1 MTRPVSRPAAESGP
15 GPAPLP
21 AGFSIVFDPQTQFVG
36 ADVLFGGSPPR
47 LLRLNPAGQRALDE
61 LRRGPVCSTAAGKLA
76 RRLTDTGLAHPRPPA
91 PSRGPGAPEI
101 VPQESGAGGRPP
113 GPAERAVYVSPPGL
127 PSRGPGAPEVV
138 PQESGAEARPPGL
151 ALADVTVVI
160 PARDR
165 PAYLDRC
172 LAALGRSYPVIV
184 VDDGSRQAAEIA
196 GLCRR
201 HGATLIRRP
210 ASGGP
215 GPARNDGLAQVTTSL
230 VAFLDSDCETGPEW
244 ITSLAAHFADP
255 LVAAVAPRIRP
266 VTGAGPAGRYL
277 EARAPLDMG
286 AQEGRVLPLTR
297 LSYVPTAA
305 LLVRRAALAADD
317 SRAVSTRAISTRA
330 VSTRAIS
337 TGAGAAGG
345 VPLPAAGS
353 GEAGPFDTGPFD
365 AGPGDAGPF
374 DASLRY
380 GEDVDLVWRLA
391 EAGWRVRYDPSV
403 SISHAEPVTWA
414 RLLARRFRYGCSAA
428 PLAQRHPGQVP
439 PLILQ
444 AWPAAAVAAL
454 LARKPAVALAAYG
467 AGTGQLVRLL
477 RGWDVPPKGV
487 LRPMADSVLQTWLG
501 TGRWTIQYALPVAA
515 ASLARPGGRTART
528 RLGRRLAVAS
538 LLVGPPIA
546 EWRRIRPSMPAAA
559 FSLGYLADEVAYGA
573 GVYRGAAAEKLLSPL
588 LPTVAWRPL
597 GKAPAA

>member
-1 MTRPVSRPAAESGP
+1 MA
-15 GPAPLP
+15 
-21 AGFSIVFDPQTQFVG
+21 
-36 ADVLFGGSPPR
+36 
-47 LLRLNPAGQRALDE
+47 
-61 LRRGPVCSTAAGKLA
+61 RG
-76 RRLTDTGLAHPRPPA
+76 
-91 PSRGPGAPEI
+91 GAPEACSRRA
-101 VPQESGAGGRPP
+101 SGRGGVR
-113 GPAERAVYVSPPGL
+113 GSPPGL
-127 PSRGPGAPEVV
+127 TQPA
-138 PQESGAEARPPGL
+138 
-151 ALADVTVVI
+151 VTVVI

-172 LAALGRSYPVIV
+172 LAALGQSYPVIV

-215 GPARNDGLAQVTTSL
+215 GPARNDGLAQVTTPL

-244 ITSLAAHFADP
+244 ITSLAPHFADP
-255 LVAAVAPRIRP
+255 LVAAVAPRVRP
-266 VTGAGPAGRYL
+266 LTGASPAGRYL
-277 EARAPLDMG
+277 EARAPIDMG
-286 AQEGRVLPLTR
+286 PQEGRVLPLTR

-305 LLVRRAALAADD
+305 LLVRRAALA
-317 SRAVSTRAISTRA
+317 
-330 VSTRAIS
+330 
-337 TGAGAAGG
+337 GHG
-345 VPLPAAGS
+345 
-353 GEAGPFDTGPFD
+353 
-365 AGPGDAGPF
+365 AGPF

-391 EAGWRVRYDPSV
+391 EAGWRIRYDPAASV
-403 SISHAEPVTWA
+403 SHSEPATWA

-444 AWPAAAVAAL
+444 AWPTAAVAAL
-454 LARKPAVALAAYG
+454 LARRPVAALAAYG

-501 TGRWTIQYALPVAA
+501 AGRWTIQYALPVAA

-546 EWRRIRPSMPAAA
+546 EWRRIRPSMNAAP

-573 GVYRGAAAEKLLSPL
+573 GVYRGAAAHRLLSPL
-588 LPTVAWRPL
+588 LPIVAWRPL
-597 GKAPAA
+597 GKAPAAPRPGVTPGRDHQS

>member
-1 MTRPVSRPAAESGP
+1 M
-15 GPAPLP
+15 
-21 AGFSIVFDPQTQFVG
+21 
-36 ADVLFGGSPPR
+36 
-47 LLRLNPAGQRALDE
+47 
-61 LRRGPVCSTAAGKLA
+61 
-76 RRLTDTGLAHPRPPA
+76 
-91 PSRGPGAPEI
+91 
-101 VPQESGAGGRPP
+101 
-113 GPAERAVYVSPPGL
+113 
-127 PSRGPGAPEVV
+127 
-138 PQESGAEARPPGL
+138 
-151 ALADVTVVI
+151 TVVI

-172 LAALGRSYPVIV
+172 LAALGQSYPVIV

-215 GPARNDGLAQVTTSL
+215 GPARNDGLAQVTTPL

-255 LVAAVAPRIRP
+255 LVAAVAPRVRP
-266 VTGAGPAGRYL
+266 LTGAGPAGRYL
-277 EARAPLDMG
+277 EARAPIDMG

-305 LLVRRAALAADD
+305 LLVRRAALAADA
-317 SRAVSTRAISTRA
+317 RA
-330 VSTRAIS
+330 
-337 TGAGAAGG
+337 
-345 VPLPAAGS
+345 PAASPPAPLAPAS
-353 GEAGPFDTGPFD
+353 GTGPP
-365 AGPGDAGPF
+365 ARPPGAGPF

-391 EAGWRVRYDPSV
+391 EAGWRVRYDPAASV
-403 SISHAEPVTWA
+403 SHAEPATWA
-414 RLLARRFRYGCSAA
+414 RVLARRFRYGCSAA

-454 LARKPAVALAAYG
+454 LARRPVAALAAYG

-501 TGRWTIQYALPVAA
+501 AGRWTIQYALPVAA

-546 EWRRIRPSMPAAA
+546 EWRRIRPSMHAAA

-573 GVYRGAAAEKLLSPL
+573 GVYRGAAAQDCSARYCRSWPGGRSAKP
-588 LPTVAWRPL
+588 RPRRGRVSL
-597 GKAPAA
+597 QEGITRHDRCCRRCHHPPAAGAPRRGHRGFGEGHR

>member
-1 MTRPVSRPAAESGP
+1 VSRPPARPVTRPAAGSGP

-36 ADVLFGGSPPR
+36 TDVLFGGSPPR
-47 LLRLNPAGQRALDE
+47 LLRLNPAGQRALAE
-61 LRRGPVCSTAAGKLA
+61 LRSGPVCSPAAGKLA
-76 RRLTDTGLAHPRPPA
+76 RRLTDTGLAQP
-91 PSRGPGAPEI
+91 
-101 VPQESGAGGRPP
+101 RPP
-113 GPAERAVYVSPPGL
+113 GPAL
-127 PSRGPGAPEVV
+127 P
-138 PQESGAEARPPGL
+138 
-151 ALADVTVVI
+151 DVTVVI

-165 PAYLDRC
+165 PAHLDRC
-172 LAALGRSYPVIV
+172 LAALGRDYPVIV
-184 VDDGSRQAAEIA
+184 VDDGSRQAAAIA
-196 GLCRR
+196 GLCRQ
-201 HGATLIRRP
+201 HSATLIRRP
-210 ASGGP
+210 RPGGP

-230 VAFLDSDCETGPEW
+230 VAFLDSDCEAGPEW

-255 LVAAVAPRIRP
+255 LVAAVAPRVRAI
-266 VTGAGPAGRYL
+266 TGPSAAGRYL
-277 EARAPLDMG
+277 GARAPLDMG
-286 AQEGRVLPLTR
+286 PQEGRVLPLTR

-305 LLVRRAALAADD
+305 LLVRRTALASDEAKTVAPDASSAD
-317 SRAVSTRAISTRA
+317 
-330 VSTRAIS
+330 
-337 TGAGAAGG
+337 GAH
-345 VPLPAAGS
+345 LPAAGS
-353 GEAGPFDTGPFD
+353 PGAVSSSTGPFAAGPF
-365 AGPGDAGPF
+365 DAGPF

-391 EAGWRVRYDPSV
+391 EAGWRVRYDPAASV
-403 SISHAEPVTWA
+403 SHAEPATWV

-454 LARKPAVALAAYG
+454 LARRPVAALAAYG

-501 TGRWTIQYALPVAA
+501 AGRWTIQYALPVAA
-515 ASLARPGGRTART
+515 AGLARPGGQTART

-546 EWRRIRPSMPAAA
+546 EWRRIRPSMHAAA

-573 GVYRGAAAEKLLSPL
+573 GVYRGAAAERLLSPL

-597 GKAPAA
+597 GKAPAASRPDVTPGRDHPS

>member
-1 MTRPVSRPAAESGP
+1 VSAVRPVTRPAAGPGP

-36 ADVLFGGSPPR
+36 TDVLFGGSPPR
-47 LLRLNPAGQRALDE
+47 LLRLNPAGQRALAE
-61 LRRGPVCSTAAGKLA
+61 LRRGPVRSAAAGKLA
-76 RRLTDTGLAHPRPPA
+76 RRLTDTGLAQP
-91 PSRGPGAPEI
+91 
-101 VPQESGAGGRPP
+101 RPP
-113 GPAERAVYVSPPGL
+113 GPAL
-127 PSRGPGAPEVV
+127 P
-138 PQESGAEARPPGL
+138 
-151 ALADVTVVI
+151 DVTVVI

-165 PAYLDRC
+165 PAHLDRC
-172 LAALGRSYPVIV
+172 LAALGRDYPVIV

-196 GLCRR
+196 SLCRQHR
-201 HGATLIRRP
+201 ATLIRRP
-210 ASGGP
+210 RSGGP

-230 VAFLDSDCETGPEW
+230 VAFLDSDCEAGPEW

-255 LVAAVAPRIRP
+255 LVAAVAPRVRP
-266 VTGAGPAGRYL
+266 STGPSAAGRYL
-277 EARAPLDMG
+277 GARAPLDMG
-286 AQEGRVLPLTR
+286 PQEGRVLPLTR

-305 LLVRRAALAADD
+305 LLVRRAALAAD
-317 SRAVSTRAISTRA
+317 
-330 VSTRAIS
+330 
-337 TGAGAAGG
+337 GALASDDAKVIATDARTADGAH
-345 VPLPAAGS
+345 LPAVGS
-353 GEAGPFDTGPFD
+353 SGLPAVDSPGTASSAVGSSAVGSSKAGPFD
-365 AGPGDAGPF
+365 AGPFHAGPF

-391 EAGWRVRYDPSV
+391 EAGWRVRYDPAASV
-403 SISHAEPVTWA
+403 SHAEPATWA

-454 LARKPAVALAAYG
+454 LARRPVAALAAYG

-501 TGRWTIQYALPVAA
+501 AGRWTIQYALPVAA
-515 ASLARPGGRTART
+515 AGLARPGGRTART

-538 LLVGPPIA
+538 LLAGPPIA
-546 EWRRIRPSMPAAA
+546 EWRRIRPSMHAAA

-573 GVYRGAAAEKLLSPL
+573 GVYRGAATERLLSPL
-588 LPTVAWRPL
+588 LPIVAWRPL
-597 GKAPAA
+597 GKAPAASRPGVAPGRDHPS

>member
-1 MTRPVSRPAAESGP
+1 VKRPLTRPAAGSGP

-21 AGFSIVFDPQTQFVG
+21 AGFSVVFDPQTQFVG
-36 ADVLFGGSPPR
+36 TDVLFGGSPPR

-61 LRRGPVCSTAAGKLA
+61 LRRGPVCSPAAGKLA
-76 RRLTDTGLAHPRPPA
+76 RRLTDTGLAHPRPP
-91 PSRGPGAPEI
+91 R
-101 VPQESGAGGRPP
+101 ESGAGGRPP
-113 GPAERAVYVSPPGL
+113 GLTQP
-127 PSRGPGAPEVV
+127 
-138 PQESGAEARPPGL
+138 
-151 ALADVTVVI
+151 DVTVVI

-172 LAALGRSYPVIV
+172 LAALGQSYPVIV
-184 VDDGSRQAAEIA
+184 VDDGSRQADGIA

-215 GPARNDGLAQVTTSL
+215 GPARNDGLAQVTTPL

-255 LVAAVAPRIRP
+255 LVAAVAPRVRP
-266 VTGAGPAGRYL
+266 VTGAGSAGRYL
-277 EARAPLDMG
+277 EARAPIDMG

-305 LLVRRAALAADD
+305 LLVRRAALATHDA
-317 SRAVSTRAISTRA
+317 RAGRP
-330 VSTRAIS
+330 
-337 TGAGAAGG
+337 GAGAPGG
-345 VPLPAAGS
+345 AHPPATGS
-353 GEAGPFDTGPFD
+353 CD
-365 AGPGDAGPF
+365 AGPSHSGPSDAGPSDAGPF

-391 EAGWRVRYDPSV
+391 EAGWRVRYDPAASV
-403 SISHAEPVTWA
+403 SHTEPGTWA
-414 RLLARRFRYGCSAA
+414 GLLARRFRYGCSAA

-444 AWPAAAVAAL
+444 AWPAAAVAAV
-454 LARKPAVALAAYG
+454 LARRPVAALAAYG

-501 TGRWTIQYALPVAA
+501 AGRWTIQYALPVAA

-538 LLVGPPIA
+538 LLAGPPIA
-546 EWRRIRPSMPAAA
+546 EWRRSRPSMHAAA

-573 GVYRGAAAEKLLSPL
+573 GVYRGAAAQRLLSPL
-588 LPTVAWRPL
+588 LPIMAWRPL
-597 GKAPAA
+597 GKAPAASRPGATPGRDDPS

>member
-1 MTRPVSRPAAESGP
+1 MSRPAAGSGP

-61 LRRGPVCSTAAGKLA
+61 LRRGPVCSAAAGKLA

-91 PSRGPGAPEI
+91 PSAGEGGR
-101 VPQESGAGGRPP
+101 AGG
-113 GPAERAVYVSPPGL
+113 VSPPGQ
-127 PSRGPGAPEVV
+127 PSREPGAPKVV
-138 PQESGAEARPPGL
+138 PQGSRAGTRPPGL

-184 VDDGSRQAAEIA
+184 VDDGSRQAAEIS

-215 GPARNDGLAQVTTSL
+215 GPARNEGLAHVTTSL

-266 VTGAGPAGRYL
+266 VTGTGPAGRYL

-317 SRAVSTRAISTRA
+317 STEPSALEPSALEPLAR
-330 VSTRAIS
+330 
-337 TGAGAAGG
+337 GAGAAGG
-345 VPLPAAGS
+345 ALLPAAGS
-353 GEAGPFDTGPFD
+353 ADTGPFDTGPFD
-365 AGPGDAGPF
+365 AGADDAGPF

-380 GEDVDLVWRLA
+380 GEDVNLVWRLA
-391 EAGWRVRYDPSV
+391 EAGWRVRYDPSA
-403 SISHAEPVTWA
+403 SISHAEPATWA

-428 PLAQRHPGQVP
+428 PLARRHPGQVP

-454 LARKPAVALAAYG
+454 LARRPAVALAAYG

-501 TGRWTIQYALPVAA
+501 TGRWTIQYALPLAA

-546 EWRRIRPSMPAAA
+546 EWRRIRPTMPAAA

-573 GVYRGAAAEKLLSPL
+573 GVYRGAAAEKLLRPL

-597 GKAPAA
+597 GKAPAGPRPGVTPGKDHPS

>member
-1 MTRPVSRPAAESGP
+1 VTRPAAGSGP

-36 ADVLFGGSPPR
+36 TDVLFGGSPPR
-47 LLRLNPAGQRALDE
+47 LLRLNPAGQRALAE
-61 LRRGPVCSTAAGKLA
+61 LRSGPVCSPAAGKLA
-76 RRLTDTGLAHPRPPA
+76 RRLTDTGLAQP
-91 PSRGPGAPEI
+91 
-101 VPQESGAGGRPP
+101 RPP
-113 GPAERAVYVSPPGL
+113 GPAL
-127 PSRGPGAPEVV
+127 P
-138 PQESGAEARPPGL
+138 
-151 ALADVTVVI
+151 DVTVII

-165 PAYLDRC
+165 PAHLDRC
-172 LAALGRSYPVIV
+172 LAALGRDYPVIV
-184 VDDGSRQAAEIA
+184 VDDGSRQAAAIA
-196 GLCRR
+196 GLCRQ
-201 HGATLIRRP
+201 HSATLIRRP
-210 ASGGP
+210 RSGGP

-230 VAFLDSDCETGPEW
+230 VAFLDSDCEAGPEW

-255 LVAAVAPRIRP
+255 LVAAVAPRVRAI
-266 VTGAGPAGRYL
+266 TGPSAAGRYL
-277 EARAPLDMG
+277 GARAPLDMG
-286 AQEGRVLPLTR
+286 PQEGRVLPLTR

-305 LLVRRAALAADD
+305 LLVRRTALASDEAETVAPDASSAD
-317 SRAVSTRAISTRA
+317 
-330 VSTRAIS
+330 
-337 TGAGAAGG
+337 GAH
-345 VPLPAAGS
+345 LPAAGS
-353 GEAGPFDTGPFD
+353 SGAVSSNAGPFD
-365 AGPGDAGPF
+365 AGPFDAGPF

-391 EAGWRVRYDPSV
+391 EAGWRVRYDPAASV
-403 SISHAEPVTWA
+403 SHAEPATWV

-454 LARKPAVALAAYG
+454 LARRPVAALAAYG

-501 TGRWTIQYALPVAA
+501 AGRWTIQYALPAA
-515 ASLARPGGRTART
+515 AAGLARPGGRTART

-546 EWRRIRPSMPAAA
+546 EWRRIRPSMHAAA

-573 GVYRGAAAEKLLSPL
+573 GVYRGAAAERLLSPL

-597 GKAPAA
+597 GKAPAASRPGVTPGRDHPS